1 MKRFRKPILVEVDL
15 VAEPILKVEGIHS
28 FIGKHHILQGV
39 SFEVHPGKVTV
50 LLGRNGAGKSTTLR
64 TIIGLLSPSQGT
76 VLLKNRAIHHMKPY
90 QISRLGIGFVP
101 EDRGIYNLLTVEE
114 NFRVAMLQEE
124 RKTREMLKTIFD
136 IFPDLKKFWKA
147 KAGNLS
153 GGQKQMLAIARPLVN
168 RNELL
173 LIDEPSKGLA
183 PIVIDH
189 LIDSINKLK
198 EFTVIILVEQNFYMA
213 SSLGDD
219 FYLFDDGKTVHQ
231 GQMEELVQN
240 EELKKKYLGI
250 SSTN

>member
-1 MKRFRKPILVEVDL
+1 MEVGL
-15 VAEPILKVEGIHS
+15 VAEAILKAEGIHA

-50 LLGRNGAGKSTTLR
+50 FLGRNGAGKSTTLR
-64 TIIGLLSPSQGT
+64 TIMGLLSPSQGT
-76 VLLKNRAIHHMKPY
+76 VLFKNRAIQYLKPY
-90 QISRLGIGFVP
+90 EISRLGIGFVP
-101 EDRGIYNLLTVEE
+101 EDRGIFNLLTVEE
-114 NFRVAMLQEE
+114 NFRVAMLQEDG
-124 RKTREMLKTIFD
+124 KSREMMETIFE

-147 KAGNLS
+147 KAGILS

-198 EFTVIILVEQNFYMA
+198 EYSVIILVEQNFYMA
-213 SSLGDD
+213 SNLGDD
-219 FYLFDDGKTVHQ
+219 FYLFDDGKTVHK
-231 GQMEELVQN
+231 GEMKELVQN
-240 EELKKKYLGI
+240 EELKKRYLGI
-250 SSTN
+250 SA

>member
-1 MKRFRKPILVEVDL
+1 VEVDP
-15 VAEPILKVEGIHS
+15 VVEPILKVEGIHT

-64 TIIGLLSPSQGT
+64 SIMGLLPPSQGSIH
-76 VLLKNRAIHHMKPY
+76 LKNRTIQGLKPY
-90 QISRLGIGFVP
+90 EISRLGIGFVP

-114 NFRVAMLQEE
+114 NFRVAMLQEDG
-124 RKTREMLKTIFD
+124 KTREMMETVFE

-183 PIVIDH
+183 PIIIDH

-198 EFTVIILVEQNFYMA
+198 EITVMILVEQNFYMA
-213 SSLGDD
+213 SSLGSD
-219 FYLFDDGKTVHQ
+219 FYLFDDGRTVYH

>member
-1 MKRFRKPILVEVDL
+1 M
-15 VAEPILKVEGIHS
+15 AEPILKVEGIHTY
-28 FIGKHHILQGV
+28 IGKHHILQGV
-39 SFEVHPGKVTV
+39 SFEVYPGKVTV

-64 TIIGLLSPSQGT
+64 TIIGLLSPSKGT
-76 VLLKNRAIHHMKPY
+76 IFLRNRALHHLKPY
-90 QISRLGIGFVP
+90 EISRLGIGFVP
-101 EDRGIYNLLTVEE
+101 EDRGIFNFLTVEE
-114 NFRVAMLQEE
+114 NFRVAMLQEDG
-124 RKTREMLKTIFD
+124 RTREMMETIFE

-189 LIDSINKLK
+189 LIDSIHQLK
-198 EFTVIILVEQNFYMA
+198 EYTVIILVEQNFYMA
-213 SSLGDD
+213 SSLGND
-219 FYLFDDGKTVHQ
+219 FYLFDDGKTVQ
-231 GQMEELVQN
+231 KGQMEELVQN

-250 SSTN
+250 SSKN

>member
-1 MKRFRKPILVEVDL
+1 M
-15 VAEPILKVEGIHS
+15 AEPILKAEGIHA

-50 LLGRNGAGKSTTLR
+50 FLGRNGAGKSTTLR
-64 TIIGLLSPSQGT
+64 TIMGLLPPSQGA
-76 VLLKNRAIHHMKPY
+76 VLFKNRAIQHMKPY
-90 QISRLGIGFVP
+90 EISRLGIGFVP
-101 EDRGIYNLLTVEE
+101 EDRGIFNLLTVEE
-114 NFRVAMLQEE
+114 NFRVAMLQEDG
-124 RKTREMLKTIFD
+124 KSREMMETIFE

-147 KAGNLS
+147 KAGILS

-198 EFTVIILVEQNFYMA
+198 EYSVIILVEQNFYMA
-213 SSLGDD
+213 SNLGDE
-219 FYLFDDGKTVHQ
+219 FYLFDDGKTVHK
-231 GQMEELVQN
+231 GEMKELVQD
-240 EELKKKYLGI
+240 EELKRRYLGI
-250 SSTN
+250 SA

>member
-1 MKRFRKPILVEVDL
+1 
-15 VAEPILKVEGIHS
+15 VAEAILKAEGIHA

-50 LLGRNGAGKSTTLR
+50 FLGRNGAGKSTTLR
-64 TIIGLLSPSQGT
+64 TIMGLLSPSQGT
-76 VLLKNRAIHHMKPY
+76 VLFKNRAIQYLKPY
-90 QISRLGIGFVP
+90 EISRLGIGFVP
-101 EDRGIYNLLTVEE
+101 EDRGIFNLLTVEE
-114 NFRVAMLQEE
+114 NFRVAMLQEDG
-124 RKTREMLKTIFD
+124 KSREMMETIFE

-147 KAGNLS
+147 KAGILS

-198 EFTVIILVEQNFYMA
+198 EYSVIILVEQNFYMA
-213 SSLGDD
+213 SNLGDD
-219 FYLFDDGKTVHQ
+219 FYLFDDGKTVHK
-231 GQMEELVQN
+231 GEMKELIQN
-240 EELKKKYLGI
+240 EELKKRYLGI
-250 SSTN
+250 SA

>member
-1 MKRFRKPILVEVDL
+1 VEVDP
-15 VAEPILKVEGIHS
+15 VVEPILKVEGIHT

-64 TIIGLLSPSQGT
+64 SIMGLLPPSQGT
-76 VLLKNRAIHHMKPY
+76 IHLKNRTIQGLKPY
-90 QISRLGIGFVP
+90 EISRLGIGFVP

-114 NFRVAMLQEE
+114 NFRVAMLQEDG
-124 RKTREMLKTIFD
+124 KSREMMETVFE
-136 IFPDLKKFWKA
+136 IFPDLKKFWKTT
-147 KAGNLS
+147 AGNLS

-183 PIVIDH
+183 PIIIDH

-198 EFTVIILVEQNFYMA
+198 EITVMILVEQNFYMA
-213 SSLGDD
+213 SSLGND
-219 FYLFDDGKTVHQ
+219 FYLFDDGRTVYH

-250 SSTN
+250 SGTN

>member
-1 MKRFRKPILVEVDL
+1 MEVDP
-15 VAEPILKVEGIHS
+15 VVEPILKVEGIHT

-64 TIIGLLSPSQGT
+64 SIMGLLPPSQGT
-76 VLLKNRAIHHMKPY
+76 IHLKNRTIQGLKPY
-90 QISRLGIGFVP
+90 EISRLGIGFVP

-114 NFRVAMLQEE
+114 NFRVAMLQEDG
-124 RKTREMLKTIFD
+124 KSREMMETVFE
-136 IFPDLKKFWKA
+136 IFPDLKKFWKTT
-147 KAGNLS
+147 AGNLS

-183 PIVIDH
+183 PIIIDH

-198 EFTVIILVEQNFYMA
+198 EITVMILVEQNFYMA
-213 SSLGDD
+213 SSLGSD
-219 FYLFDDGKTVHQ
+219 FYLFDDGRTVYH

-250 SSTN
+250 SGSN

>member
-1 MKRFRKPILVEVDL
+1 M
-15 VAEPILKVEGIHS
+15 AEPILRVEGIHA

-39 SFEVHPGKVTV
+39 SFAVYPGKVTV

-64 TIIGLLSPSQGT
+64 TIMGLLPPSRGT
-76 VLLKNRAIHHMKPY
+76 IHLKNRVLQGMKPY
-90 QISRLGIGFVP
+90 EISRLGIGFVP

-114 NFRVAMLQEE
+114 NFRVAMLQEDG
-124 RKTREMLKTIFD
+124 KTREMMETIFE

-189 LIDSINKLK
+189 LIDSIHKLK
-198 EFTVIILVEQNFYMA
+198 EFTVVILVEQNFYMA
-213 SSLGDD
+213 SSLGND

-231 GQMEELVQN
+231 GQMEELIQN
-240 EELKKKYLGI
+240 QELKKKYLGI

>member
-1 MKRFRKPILVEVDL
+1 VEVDP
-15 VAEPILKVEGIHS
+15 VGEPILKVEGIHS

-39 SFEVHPGKVTV
+39 SFKVDPGKVTV
-50 LLGRNGAGKSTTLR
+50 FLGRNGAGKSTTLR
-64 TIIGLLSPSQGT
+64 TIMGLLSPSQGT
-76 VLLKNRAIHHMKPY
+76 ILFKDRAIHHMKPY
-90 QISRLGIGFVP
+90 EISRLGIGFVP
-101 EDRGIYNLLTVEE
+101 EDRGIFNFLTVEE
-114 NFRVAMLQEE
+114 NFRVAMLQEDG
-124 RKTREMLKTIFD
+124 KTREMMETVFD

-198 EFTVIILVEQNFYMA
+198 EFTVMILVEQNFYMA
-213 SSLGDD
+213 SSLGSD

-250 SSTN
+250 SS

>member
-1 MKRFRKPILVEVDL
+1 VEVDP
-15 VAEPILKVEGIHS
+15 VAEPILSVEGIHT

-64 TIIGLLSPSQGT
+64 TITGLLSPSQGT
-76 VLLKNRAIHHMKPY
+76 IRLRNRAIHHMKPY
-90 QISRLGIGFVP
+90 EIARLGIGFVP
-101 EDRGIYNLLTVEE
+101 EDRGIFNLLTVEE
-114 NFRVAMLQEE
+114 NFRVAMLQDDE
-124 RKTREMLKTIFD
+124 KTREMMETIFEV
-136 IFPDLKKFWKA
+136 FPDLKKFWKA

-189 LIDSINKLK
+189 LIDSIHKLK
-198 EFTVIILVEQNFYMA
+198 EYTVIILVEQNFYMA
-213 SSLGDD
+213 SSLGND
-219 FYLFDDGKTVHQ
+219 FYLFDDGKTVHK
-231 GQMEELVQN
+231 GEMEELIRN

-250 SSTN
+250 STAS

>member
-1 MKRFRKPILVEVDL
+1 MEVDP
-15 VAEPILKVEGIHS
+15 VVEPILKVEGVHTY
-28 FIGKHHILQGV
+28 IGKHHILQGV
-39 SFEVHPGKVTV
+39 SFEVYPGKVTV

-64 TIIGLLSPSQGT
+64 TIMGLLPPSRGT
-76 VLLKNRAIHHMKPY
+76 IQLKNRVLQGMKPDE
-90 QISRLGIGFVP
+90 ISRLGIGFVP

-114 NFRVAMLQEE
+114 NFRVAMLQENG
-124 RKTREMLKTIFD
+124 KTREMMEMIFE

-183 PIVIDH
+183 PMVIDP
-189 LIDSINKLK
+189 LIDSIHKLK

-213 SSLGDD
+213 SSLGND
-219 FYLFDDGKTVHQ
+219 FYLFDDGKIVHQ
-231 GQMEELVQN
+231 GQMEELIQN

-250 SSTN
+250 SS

>member
-1 MKRFRKPILVEVDL
+1 LAEADL
-15 VAEPILKVEGIHS
+15 VAEPILKVEGVHT

-39 SFEVHPGKVTV
+39 SFTVHPGKVTV

-76 VLLKNRAIHHMKPY
+76 IFLRNQAIHHLKPY
-90 QISRLGIGFVP
+90 EISRLGIGFVP
-101 EDRGIYNLLTVEE
+101 EDRGIFNFLTVEE
-114 NFRVAMLQEE
+114 NFRVAMLQEDG
-124 RKTREMLKTIFD
+124 KTREMMDTIFD

-168 RNELL
+168 KNELL
-173 LIDEPSKGLA
+173 LVDEPSKGLA

-198 EFTVIILVEQNFYMA
+198 EYTVIILVEQNFYMA
-213 SSLGDD
+213 SGLGDD

-231 GQMEELVQN
+231 GQMQELIQN

-250 SSTN
+250 SG

>member
-1 MKRFRKPILVEVDL
+1 M
-15 VAEPILKVEGIHS
+15 AEPILKVEGIHTY
-28 FIGKHHILQGV
+28 IGKHHILQGV
-39 SFEVHPGKVTV
+39 SFEVYPGKVTV

-64 TIIGLLSPSQGT
+64 TIIGLLSPSKGT
-76 VLLKNRAIHHMKPY
+76 IFLRNRALHHLKPY
-90 QISRLGIGFVP
+90 EISRLGIGFVP
-101 EDRGIYNLLTVEE
+101 EDRGIFNSLTVEE
-114 NFRVAMLQEE
+114 NFRVAMLQEDG
-124 RKTREMLKTIFD
+124 RTREMMETIFE

-189 LIDSINKLK
+189 LIDSIHKLK
-198 EFTVIILVEQNFYMA
+198 EYTVMILVEQNFYMA
-213 SSLGDD
+213 SSLGND
-219 FYLFDDGKTVHQ
+219 FYLFDDGKTVQ
-231 GQMEELVQN
+231 KGQMEELVQN

-250 SSTN
+250 SSKN

>member
-1 MKRFRKPILVEVDL
+1 MAEVGP
-15 VAEPILKVEGIHS
+15 VPEAILKAEGIHA

-50 LLGRNGAGKSTTLR
+50 FLGRNGAGKSTTLR
-64 TIIGLLSPSQGT
+64 TIMGLLSPSQGT
-76 VLLKNRAIHHMKPY
+76 VLFKNRAIQYLKPY
-90 QISRLGIGFVP
+90 EISRLGIGFVP
-101 EDRGIYNLLTVEE
+101 EDRGIFNLLTVEE
-114 NFRVAMLQEE
+114 NFRVAMLQEDG
-124 RKTREMLKTIFD
+124 KSREMMETIFE

-147 KAGNLS
+147 KAGILS

-198 EFTVIILVEQNFYMA
+198 EYSVIILVEQNFYMA
-213 SSLGDD
+213 SNLGDD
-219 FYLFDDGKTVHQ
+219 FYLFDDGKTVHK
-231 GQMEELVQN
+231 GEMKELIQN
-240 EELKKKYLGI
+240 EELKKRYLGI

>member
-1 MKRFRKPILVEVDL
+1 MAEADL
-15 VAEPILKVEGIHS
+15 VDEPILKVQGIHT

-39 SFEVHPGKVTV
+39 SFAVHPGKVTV

-64 TIIGLLSPSQGT
+64 TIAGLLSPSQGT
-76 VLLKNRAIHHMKPY
+76 IHLRNRAIHHLKPY
-90 QISRLGIGFVP
+90 EISRLGIGFVP
-101 EDRGIYNLLTVEE
+101 EDRGIFNLLTVEE
-114 NFRVAMLQEE
+114 NFRVAMLQEDG
-124 RKTREMLKTIFD
+124 KTREMMDTIFD

-198 EFTVIILVEQNFYMA
+198 EYTVVILVEQNFYMA

-231 GQMEELVQN
+231 GQMQELIQN

-250 SSTN
+250 SG

>member
-1 MKRFRKPILVEVDL
+1 MEV
-15 VAEPILKVEGIHS
+15 VPVPEPILKAEEIHA

-64 TIIGLLSPSQGT
+64 TIMGLLPPSQGT
-76 VLLKNRAIHHMKPY
+76 VFFKSRPIQHLKPY
-90 QISRLGIGFVP
+90 EISRLGIGFVP
-101 EDRGIYNLLTVEE
+101 EDRGIFNLLTVEE
-114 NFRVAMLQEE
+114 NFRVAMLQEDG
-124 RKTREMLKTIFD
+124 KSREMMETIFE

-147 KAGNLS
+147 KAGILS

-198 EFTVIILVEQNFYMA
+198 EYSVIILVEQNFYMA
-213 SSLGDD
+213 SNLGDD
-219 FYLFDDGKTVHQ
+219 FYLFDDGKTVHR
-231 GQMEELVQN
+231 GEMRELVQN
-240 EELKKKYLGI
+240 EGLKKRYLGI
-250 SSTN
+250 SSTS

>member
-1 MKRFRKPILVEVDL
+1 VEADPV
-15 VAEPILKVEGIHS
+15 VEPILKVEGIHTY
-28 FIGKHHILQGV
+28 IGKHHILQGV
-39 SFEVHPGKVTV
+39 SFEVYPGKVTV

-64 TIIGLLSPSQGT
+64 TIMGLLPPYRGT
-76 VLLKNRAIHHMKPY
+76 IRLKNRVLQGMKPY
-90 QISRLGIGFVP
+90 EISRLGIGFVP

-114 NFRVAMLQEE
+114 NFRVAMLQENG
-124 RKTREMLKTIFD
+124 KTREMMETIFD

-189 LIDSINKLK
+189 LIDSIHKLK

-213 SSLGDD
+213 SSLGND

-231 GQMEELVQN
+231 GQMEELIQN

-250 SSTN
+250 SS

>member
-1 MKRFRKPILVEVDL
+1 VEVDP
-15 VAEPILKVEGIHS
+15 VVEPILKVEGIHT

-64 TIIGLLSPSQGT
+64 SIMGLLPPSQGT
-76 VLLKNRAIHHMKPY
+76 IHLKNRTIQGLKPY
-90 QISRLGIGFVP
+90 EISRLGIGFVP

-114 NFRVAMLQEE
+114 NFRVAMLQEDG
-124 RKTREMLKTIFD
+124 KSREMMETVFE
-136 IFPDLKKFWKA
+136 IFPDLKKFWKTT
-147 KAGNLS
+147 AGNLS

-183 PIVIDH
+183 PIIIDH

-198 EFTVIILVEQNFYMA
+198 EITVMILVEQNFYMA
-213 SSLGDD
+213 SSLGSD
-219 FYLFDDGKTVHQ
+219 FYLFDDGRTVYH

>member
-1 MKRFRKPILVEVDL
+1 VEVGL
-15 VAEPILKVEGIHS
+15 VAEAILKAEGIHA

-50 LLGRNGAGKSTTLR
+50 FLGRNGAGKSTTLR
-64 TIIGLLSPSQGT
+64 TIMGLLSPSKGT
-76 VLLKNRAIHHMKPY
+76 VLFKNRAIQYLKPY
-90 QISRLGIGFVP
+90 EISRLGIGFVP
-101 EDRGIYNLLTVEE
+101 EDRGIFNLLTVEE
-114 NFRVAMLQEE
+114 NFRVAMLQEDGKSRDMME
-124 RKTREMLKTIFD
+124 TIFE

-147 KAGNLS
+147 KAGILS

-198 EFTVIILVEQNFYMA
+198 EYSVIILVEQNFYMA
-213 SSLGDD
+213 SNLGDD
-219 FYLFDDGKTVHQ
+219 FYLFDDGKTVHK
-231 GQMEELVQN
+231 GEMKELIQN
-240 EELKKKYLGI
+240 EELKKRYLGI
-250 SSTN
+250 SA

>member
-1 MKRFRKPILVEVDL
+1 MEVGP
-15 VAEPILKVEGIHS
+15 VAEAILKAEGIHA

-50 LLGRNGAGKSTTLR
+50 FLGRNGAGKSTTLR
-64 TIIGLLSPSQGT
+64 TIMGLLSPSQGT
-76 VLLKNRAIHHMKPY
+76 VLFKNRAIQHLKPY
-90 QISRLGIGFVP
+90 EISRLGIGFVP
-101 EDRGIYNLLTVEE
+101 EDRGIFNLLTVEE
-114 NFRVAMLQEE
+114 NFRVAMLQEDG
-124 RKTREMLKTIFD
+124 KSREMMGTIFE

-147 KAGNLS
+147 KAGILS

-168 RNELL
+168 RNDLL

-198 EFTVIILVEQNFYMA
+198 EYSVIILVEQNFYMA
-213 SSLGDD
+213 SNLGDD
-219 FYLFDDGKTVHQ
+219 FYLFDDGKTIHK
-231 GQMEELVQN
+231 GEMKELVQD
-240 EELKKKYLGI
+240 EELKKRYLGI